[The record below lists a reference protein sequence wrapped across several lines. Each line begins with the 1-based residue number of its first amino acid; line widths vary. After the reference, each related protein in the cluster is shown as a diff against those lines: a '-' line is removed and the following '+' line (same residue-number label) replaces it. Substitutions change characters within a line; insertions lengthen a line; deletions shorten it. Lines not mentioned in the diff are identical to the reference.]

1 MRVSFVIFLLFSCF
15 FYPPAPVLAEEAL
28 SWQDCV
34 KEAAKNNPD
43 LIAAVEN
50 VNQQKAAKDI
60 TASGLYPQIN
70 SSLNASTARTDN
82 NTNNNSSGNNTSTVT
97 GNASKSSVADSYS
110 YGVSGT
116 QLIFDGF
123 KTINNVKSASENI
136 KAASEAY
143 RYTSTQVRLN
153 LRTAFINLLNAQ
165 EAIKVN
171 EEIVKIR
178 RSNLVLITLRYQSG
192 LEHKG
197 ALLTAEANLSQA
209 NYGLSQA
216 RRNVELAQRQ
226 LTKAMGRKE
235 FIAMYVKGDFS
246 VSDTA
251 KIKPDFEEIVKSNP
265 SLLEA
270 VAQKNSAAYG
280 IKSAYGN
287 FSPQLTGSAGAN
299 KNGSEWSPTGDE
311 WNLGLG
317 LSMPIFEGGLRMA
330 EVSQAKAA
338 YNQAKETERSTKDTA
353 IVSLE
358 QTWVN
363 LQNTIENV
371 GVQYKSLVAN
381 EERAKIADMEFSTG
395 FISYDNWTI
404 IQDNLVSSKAGYL
417 NSQTNA
423 LLAEA
428 SWIQAKGETLEYAN

>member
-1 MRVSFVIFLLFSCF
+1 MKHKFNGKIAARLLIFVIVSFLFCIKSF
-15 FYPPAPVLAEEAL
+15 SEETLA
-28 SWQDCV
+28 WQDCV

-50 VNQQKAAKDI
+50 VNQQKAAKGI
-60 TASGLYPQIN
+60 TASGLYPQVE
-70 SSLNASTARTDN
+70 SSLNASTSRNDS
-82 NTNNNSSGNNTSTVT
+82 TNLQSSNG
-97 GNASKSSVADSYS
+97 DSYS
-110 YGVSGT
+110 YGVTGT

-123 KTINNVKSASENI
+123 KTMNEVNSASENI

-143 RYTSTQVRLN
+143 RFTSTQVRLN
-153 LRTAFINLLNAQ
+153 LRTAFVNLLNAQ

-197 ALLTAEANLSQA
+197 ALLTAEANLAQA
-209 NYGLSQA
+209 NFGLSQA
-216 RRNVELAQRQ
+216 KRDVELAQRE
-226 LTKAMGRKE
+226 LTKAMGRME
-235 FIAMYVKGDFS
+235 FKAMSVAGDFS
-246 VSDTA
+246 VSDSA
-251 KIKPDFEEIVKSNP
+251 KEKPNFEEIVKNNP

-270 VAQKNSAAYG
+270 AAKKNSAAFG

-287 FSPQLTGSAGAN
+287 FAPQLTGSAGAN
-299 KNGSEWSPTGDE
+299 KAGSNWSPTGDE

-317 LSMPIFEGGLRMA
+317 LTMPIFEGGLRTSQL
-330 EVSQAKAA
+330 SQAKAA
-338 YNQAKETERSTKDTA
+338 YNQAKENERSIKDTA
-353 IVSLE
+353 VVSLE
-358 QTWVN
+358 QTWVS
-363 LQNTIENV
+363 LQDAIETV
-371 GVQYKSLVAN
+371 GVQYKSLIAT

-395 FISYDNWTI
+395 FMTYDNWTI
-404 IQDNLVSSKAGYL
+404 IQDNLVSAKSSYL

-428 SWIQAKGETLEYAN
+428 NWIQAKGETLEYAN

>member
-1 MRVSFVIFLLFSCF
+1 MRTSFAVFSLLFCYFCSQVQ
-15 FYPPAPVLAEEAL
+15 AQATL

-60 TASGLYPQIN
+60 TASTLYPQIT
-70 SSLNASTARTDN
+70 SSLNATSARTA
-82 NTNNNSSGNNTSTVT
+82 STDAK
-97 GNASKSSVADSYS
+97 GNAVSTTGDSYS

-116 QLIFDGF
+116 QLVFDGF
-123 KTINNVKSASENI
+123 KTINDVNAASATV
-136 KAASEAY
+136 KAAQEAY
-143 RYTSTQVRLN
+143 RFTSTQVRLE
-153 LRTAFINLLNAQ
+153 LRNAFVNLLNAQ
-165 EAIKVN
+165 EAVKVN

-197 ALLTAEANLSQA
+197 ALLTAEANLAQA
-209 NYGLSQA
+209 NFGLSQA
-216 RRNVELAQRQ
+216 KRDIGLAQRQ
-226 LTKAMGRKE
+226 LIKAMGAKE
-235 FIAMYVKGDFS
+235 FDPVYAKGDFLVADS
-246 VSDTA
+246 A
-251 KIKPDFEEIVKSNP
+251 KIKPDFEEIIKNNP

-270 VAQKNSAAYG
+270 IAKRNSAAFS

-287 FSPQLTGSAGAN
+287 FAPQLTGSAGAN
-299 KNGSEWSPTGDE
+299 KAGSRWSPNGDE

-317 LSMPIFEGGLRMA
+317 LTMPIFEGGLRMA
-330 EVSQAKAA
+330 ELSQAKAA
-338 YNQAKETERSTKDTA
+338 YNQAKENERSTKDAA

-358 QTWVN
+358 QTWVG
-363 LQNTIENV
+363 LQDAIETV
-371 GVQYKSLVAN
+371 DVQYKSLLAT

-395 FISYDNWTI
+395 FMTYDNWTI
-404 IQDNLVSSKAGYL
+404 IQDNLVTAKSGYL
-417 NSQTNA
+417 SSQTNA